1 MNAVQRH
8 RNIILDCLRDG
19 DISIRRR
26 ALELSFALINEA
38 NVRVLTRE
46 LLAFLEIADNEFKQG
61 MTTKICIAAERCLFK
76 GELFIVYMQTFKE
89 KSLTH

>member
-26 ALELSFALINEA
+26 ALELSFALINES

-61 MTTKICIAAERCLFK
+61 MTTKICIAAERYVKSETIQQFDGASLIAPW
-76 GELFIVYMQTFKE
+76 FI
-89 KSLTH
+89 